1 MRVVRRVD
9 EGRMPLRRRQGQRER
24 IGMRGN
30 KKCAPSFRGQ
40 ARKALDKAVCI
51 IADGNAGYAAFG
63 AMLVAWVAVMA
74 VYACIG

>member
-1 MRVVRRVD
+1 
-9 EGRMPLRRRQGQRER
+9 
-24 IGMRGN
+24 MRGN

-40 ARKALDKAVCI
+40 ARKALDKAVSI

-63 AMLVAWVAVMA
+63 AMLVAWVGVMA